1 MGRRPGR
8 EAADAGE
15 ACVFRRSRNGLRPP
29 KPAKNKIIRPAVL
42 HFARKNRLL

>member
-15 ACVFRRSRNGLRPP
+15 ACVFRRSRNGLRPT
-29 KPAKNKIIRPAVL
+29 PAPCREQNRHKNILTV
-42 HFARKNRLL
+42 